1 MSFQENPETQRLHV
15 ESNNFAMVCAMSQS
29 NLVRIGKKP
38 IMNYVTACV
47 TLFNSGNGEV
57 MVRARGQAIEK
68 AIDTVQLLRHSF
80 LKYVLVKSIN
90 VGSEDVTRYDGTR
103 GNISTIEILLSRGGE
118 EEEDEGE
125 FEEDESVE
133 TQQTTT
139 P

>member
-1 MSFQENPETQRLHV
+1 MST
-15 ESNNFAMVCAMSQS
+15 MSEP

-68 AIDTVQLLRHSF
+68 AIDTVQMLRHGF
-80 LKYVLVKSIN
+80 LKNVVIRKIN
-90 VGSEDVTRYDGTR
+90 LGSEDVTRFNGTR
-103 GNISTIEILLSRGGE
+103 GNISIIEIILSQQ
-118 EEEDEGE
+118 
-125 FEEDESVE
+125 ESNPP
-133 TQQTTT
+133 QS

>member
-1 MSFQENPETQRLHV
+1 
-15 ESNNFAMVCAMSQS
+15 MVCAMSQS

-38 IMNYVTACV
+38 VMNYVTACV

-68 AIDTVQLLRHSF
+68 AIDTVQMLRHSF
-80 LKYVLVKSIN
+80 LKNVLVKSIN

-103 GNISTIEILLSRGGE
+103 GNISTIEILLSRG

-125 FEEDESVE
+125 FEEDEGVE
-133 TQQTTT
+133 TEQTTT
-139 P
+139 A